1 MKKIV
6 KKWVEPQ
13 LLILTRNNPEEVVLN
28 CCKHKGSSNTPYTS
42 NSGCYHHKSKTD
54 STCVECQTSANS

>member
-28 CCKHKGSSNTPYTS
+28 CCKNIKGRPNTPNTK
-42 NSGCYHHKSKTD
+42 NWGCYRKPNTS
-54 STCVECQTSANS
+54 CIECQTSAYS